1 MSGFITK
8 TEVIAN
14 AELVKELYGNDVY
27 EAALV
32 APEGSTFLGL
42 LAEMGKI

>member
-8 TEVIAN
+8 TEILEN
-14 AELVKELYGNDVY
+14 AELVKELYGLEVF
-27 EAALV
+27 EAALN

-42 LAEMGKI
+42 LATMGKV

>member
-14 AELVKELYGNDVY
+14 EQLVKELYGSDVF
-27 EAALV
+27 EAALT

-42 LAEMGKI
+42 LALLGKI

>member
-8 TEVIAN
+8 TEVEAN
-14 AELVKELYGNDVY
+14 AELVKELYGVDVY

-32 APEGSTFLGL
+32 APTTQTFLGL
-42 LAEMGKI
+42 LQEMGKI

>member
-8 TEVIAN
+8 NEVIEN
-14 AELVKELYGNDVY
+14 AELVKELYGADVY
-27 EAALV
+27 EAALN

-42 LAEMGKI
+42 LASMGKV

>member
-1 MSGFITK
+1 MAGFITR
-8 TEVIAN
+8 TEIVAN
-14 AELVKELYGNDVY
+14 KELVIELYGCDVY

-42 LAEMGKI
+42 LAELGKI